1 MTRPDGA
8 LVPGQ
13 TVRHIKRGTMY
24 TILARVEVPLDQ
36 MADEEIG
43 WMTAEGLHGDDL
55 PMEVA
60 GPFIYRVMVQ
70 IDDMTRKS
78 LAIARAQSA
87 SCLVYAPRE
96 DASSL
101 QAAPFYFLRP
111 EAEFTPDRFD
121 VIGKSRE
128 GL

>member
-78 LAIARAQSA
+78 LAIARGAKRFVPGLRTARGRQ
-87 SCLVYAPRE
+87 LLTG
-96 DASSL
+96 SSVL
-101 QAAPFYFLRP
+101 FPAAGGGVHTRP
-111 EAEFTPDRFD
+111 
-121 VIGKSRE
+121 V
-128 GL
+128 